1 MSALPSLNP
10 ARSTLPPLHPH
21 GFRMPAAV
29 GGIVR
34 GLLIGLLA
42 VAIFGPL
49 LNMRIWTVTEAWYF
63 PAKLPVRWGFAFWNK
78 VFRPEAGAMQALWTS
93 LVIAVLTVMLSLAV
107 AIPAGYALSKRD
119 LPMRSLFLLFFLLP
133 QAFPTIAVHLN
144 IARIFYGLGLT
155 GTIAGVMLVH
165 AIQGLVFAVWIA
177 SATFAAIGSEQ
188 VEAARNLGASPLR
201 AFFTVSLPLAA
212 PGLMASAIFVF
223 LISLDEFSGT
233 FFVGVPNV
241 RTLPLTML
249 NAALEG
255 NYQIASIT
263 ALLLLVPSV
272 LFMLFVERFLKADV
286 LSGVGK

>member
-1 MSALPSLNP
+1 MSLSTSHLP
-10 ARSTLPPLHPH
+10 LPPLHPYA
-21 GFRMPAAV
+21 FRLPPAV
-29 GGIVR
+29 GGIFR

-49 LNMRIWTVTEAWYF
+49 LNMLIWTVAEAWYF
-63 PAKLPVRWGFAFWNK
+63 PAKLPVRWGFAFWTK
-78 VFRPEAGAMQALWTS
+78 VFRPEAGAMQALTTS
-93 LVIAVLTVMLSLAV
+93 LVIAVLTVLLSLAV

-119 LPMRSLFLLFFLLP
+119 LPLRSLFLLFFLLP

-155 GTIAGVMLVH
+155 GTIPGVMLVH

-177 SATFAAIGSEQ
+177 SATFAAIGTEQ

-201 AFFTVSLPLAA
+201 AFMTVSLPLAA

>member
-1 MSALPSLNP
+1 MSSMKLPS
-10 ARSTLPPLHPH
+10 
-21 GFRMPAAV
+21 FRTPDWV
-29 GGIVR
+29 GGALR

-49 LNMRIWTVTEAWYF
+49 LNMLIWTVTEAWYF
-63 PAKLPVRWGFAFWNK
+63 PAKLPVRWGFAYWSK
-78 VFRPEAGAMQALWTS
+78 VFKPEAGAMVALWTS
-93 LVIAVLTVMLSLAV
+93 LVIAVMTVLLSLAV

-133 QAFPTIAVHLN
+133 QAFPTVAVHMN
-144 IARIFYGLGLT
+144 IARIFYELGLT
-155 GTIAGVMLVH
+155 GTITGVMLVH

-177 SATFAAIGSEQ
+177 SASFAAVGTEQ

-201 AFFTVSLPLAA
+201 AFMTVSLPLAA

-233 FFVGVPNV
+233 FFVGVPEV

-249 NAALEG
+249 NAAIEG

>member
-1 MSALPSLNP
+1 MSSMK
-10 ARSTLPPLHPH
+10 LHS
-21 GFRMPAAV
+21 FRAPDWV
-29 GGIVR
+29 GGTLR

-49 LNMRIWTVTEAWYF
+49 LNMLIWTVTEAWYF
-63 PAKLPVRWGFAFWNK
+63 PAKLPVRWGFAFWGK
-78 VFRPEAGAMQALWTS
+78 VFKPEAGAMVALWTS
-93 LVIAVLTVMLSLAV
+93 LVIAVLTVLLSLAV

-133 QAFPTIAVHLN
+133 QAFPTVAVHMN
-144 IARIFYGLGLT
+144 IARIFYELGLT
-155 GTIAGVMLVH
+155 GTITGVMLVH

-177 SATFAAIGSEQ
+177 SASFAAVGTEQ

-201 AFFTVSLPLAA
+201 AFMTVSLPLAA

-233 FFVGVPNV
+233 FFVGVPEV

-249 NAALEG
+249 NAAIEG

>member
-1 MSALPSLNP
+1 MSSMKLHSFRAP
-10 ARSTLPPLHPH
+10 AW
-21 GFRMPAAV
+21 V
-29 GGIVR
+29 GGALR

-42 VAIFGPL
+42 VVIFGPL
-49 LNMRIWTVTEAWYF
+49 LNMLIWTVTEAWYF
-63 PAKLPVRWGFAFWNK
+63 PAKLPVRWGFAFWGK
-78 VFRPEAGAMQALWTS
+78 VFKPEAGAMVALWTS
-93 LVIAVLTVMLSLAV
+93 LVIAVWTVLLSLAV

-133 QAFPTIAVHLN
+133 QAFPTVAVHMN
-144 IARIFYGLGLT
+144 IARIFYELGLT
-155 GTIAGVMLVH
+155 GTITGVMLVH

-177 SATFAAIGSEQ
+177 SASFAAVGTEQ

-201 AFFTVSLPLAA
+201 AFMTVSLPLAA

-233 FFVGVPNV
+233 FFVGVPEV

-249 NAALEG
+249 NAAIEG

>member
-1 MSALPSLNP
+1 MNSMKLPS
-10 ARSTLPPLHPH
+10 
-21 GFRMPAAV
+21 FRMPDWV
-29 GGIVR
+29 GGVLR

-49 LNMRIWTVTEAWYF
+49 LNMLIWTVTEAWYF
-63 PAKLPVRWGFAFWNK
+63 PAKLPVRWGFAYWSK
-78 VFRPEAGAMQALWTS
+78 VFKPEAGAMVALWTS
-93 LVIAVLTVMLSLAV
+93 LVIAVLTVLLSLAV

-133 QAFPTIAVHLN
+133 QAFPTVAVHMN
-144 IARIFYGLGLT
+144 IARIFYELGLT
-155 GTIAGVMLVH
+155 GTITGVMLVH

-177 SATFAAIGSEQ
+177 SASFAAVGTEQ

-201 AFFTVSLPLAA
+201 AFMTVSLPLAA

-233 FFVGVPNV
+233 FFVGVPEV

-249 NAALEG
+249 NAAIEG

>member
-1 MSALPSLNP
+1 MSSMK
-10 ARSTLPPLHPH
+10 LHS
-21 GFRMPAAV
+21 FRAPDWV
-29 GGIVR
+29 GGALR

-49 LNMRIWTVTEAWYF
+49 LNMLIWTVTEAWYF
-63 PAKLPVRWGFAFWNK
+63 PAKLPVRWGFAFWSK
-78 VFRPEAGAMQALWTS
+78 VFKPEAGAMVALWTS
-93 LVIAVLTVMLSLAV
+93 LVIAVLTVLLSLAV
-107 AIPAGYALSKRD
+107 AIPAGYALSKSD

-133 QAFPTIAVHLN
+133 QAFPTVAVHMN
-144 IARIFYGLGLT
+144 IARIFYELGLT
-155 GTIAGVMLVH
+155 GTITGVMLVH

-177 SATFAAIGSEQ
+177 SASFAAVGTEQ

-201 AFFTVSLPLAA
+201 AFMTVSLPLAA

-233 FFVGVPNV
+233 FFVGVPEV

-249 NAALEG
+249 NAAIEG

>member
-1 MSALPSLNP
+1 MSSMKLPS
-10 ARSTLPPLHPH
+10 
-21 GFRMPAAV
+21 FRTPDWV
-29 GGIVR
+29 GGALR

-49 LNMRIWTVTEAWYF
+49 LNMLIWTVTEAWYF
-63 PAKLPVRWGFAFWNK
+63 PAKLPVRWGFAYWSK
-78 VFRPEAGAMQALWTS
+78 VFKPEAGAMVALWTS
-93 LVIAVLTVMLSLAV
+93 LVIAVLTVLLSLAV

-133 QAFPTIAVHLN
+133 QAFPTVAVHMN
-144 IARIFYGLGLT
+144 IARIFYELGLT
-155 GTIAGVMLVH
+155 GTFTGVMLVH

-177 SATFAAIGSEQ
+177 SASFAAVGTEQ

-201 AFFTVSLPLAA
+201 AFMTVSLPLAA

-233 FFVGVPNV
+233 FFVGVPEV

-249 NAALEG
+249 NAAIEG

>member
-1 MSALPSLNP
+1 MSSMK
-10 ARSTLPPLHPH
+10 LHS
-21 GFRMPAAV
+21 FRAPDWV
-29 GGIVR
+29 GGALR

-49 LNMRIWTVTEAWYF
+49 LNMLIWTVTEAWYF
-63 PAKLPVRWGFAFWNK
+63 PAKLPVRWGFAFWGK
-78 VFRPEAGAMQALWTS
+78 VFKPEAGAMVALWTS
-93 LVIAVLTVMLSLAV
+93 LVIAVWTVLLSLAV

-133 QAFPTIAVHLN
+133 QAFPTVAVHMN
-144 IARIFYGLGLT
+144 IARIFYELGLT
-155 GTIAGVMLVH
+155 GTITGVMLVH

-177 SATFAAIGSEQ
+177 SASFAAVGTEQ

-201 AFFTVSLPLAA
+201 AFMTVSLPLAA
-212 PGLMASAIFVF
+212 PGLMARAIFVF

-233 FFVGVPNV
+233 FFVGVPEV

-249 NAALEG
+249 NAAIEG

>member
-1 MSALPSLNP
+1 MSSMK
-10 ARSTLPPLHPH
+10 LHS
-21 GFRMPAAV
+21 FRAPDWV
-29 GGIVR
+29 GGALR

-49 LNMRIWTVTEAWYF
+49 LNMLIWTVTEAWYF
-63 PAKLPVRWGFAFWNK
+63 PAKLPVRWGFAFWGK
-78 VFRPEAGAMQALWTS
+78 VFKPEAGAMVALWTS
-93 LVIAVLTVMLSLAV
+93 LVIAVWTVLLSLAV

-133 QAFPTIAVHLN
+133 QAFPTVAVHMN
-144 IARIFYGLGLT
+144 IARIFYELGLT
-155 GTIAGVMLVH
+155 GTITGVMLVH

-177 SATFAAIGSEQ
+177 SASFAAVGTEQ

-201 AFFTVSLPLAA
+201 AFMTVSLPLAA

-233 FFVGVPNV
+233 FFVGVPEV

-249 NAALEG
+249 NAAIEG

-272 LFMLFVERFLKADV
+272 LFMLFVERVLKADV